1 MKLTIRSMT
10 KRDLEPLY
18 DLLSDARVMRYL
30 EPTYTREK
38 TVEFLI
44 NAGLSDPPLVYSVD
58 KDTVQAAAALTAE

>member
-18 DLLSDARVMRYL
+18 DLLSDSRVMHFL

-38 TVEFLI
+38 T
-44 NAGLSDPPLVYSVD
+44 
-58 KDTVQAAAALTAE
+58 